1 LYYYQ
6 FSRMFL
12 QSILLFCIAT
22 KAVAQQQQQQQQPYE
37 PLFEKWVQDFRV
49 VFQSAEHRV
58 HMFGNWINNHIFI
71 EKSNR
76 LNRPFELGHNQ
87 FSGLNQTEYVQWVR
101 GGLDE
106 NPDGLSGSKRPVGFR
121 SNAGVS
127 PNSVPASR
135 VQAEEIRRSFGGVI
149 NVFGVNPIISAPSE
163 YQSLPASIDWTTKGA
178 VTPVKDQGQ
187 CGSCWS
193 FSTTGALEGAYA
205 IKNSKL
211 VSFSEQQLVDCDS
224 IGNGG
229 RDHGCNG
236 GLMDNAFS
244 WISKNNGLCLEAD
257 YPYVSGI
264 TQKAGTCVKSCSNV
278 KGSDVANFV
287 DVESAS
293 DLAFS
298 TALAQQP
305 VSVAI
310 EADQR
315 EFQLYKS
322 GVFTGACGTNLDHG
336 VLAVGYG
343 SENGVEYYKVK
354 NSWSTTWGDKGYIRL
369 GKGAS
374 YNSGKGQCGILLEAS
389 YPLV

>member
-1 LYYYQ
+1 
-6 FSRMFL
+6 MFL
-12 QSILLFCIAT
+12 QSILLFCFAT
-22 KAVAQQQQQQQQPYE
+22 RVVSQQQQPYE

-58 HMFGNWINNHIFI
+58 HMFGNWVENHIFI
-71 EKSNR
+71 EKSNS
-76 LNRPFELGHNQ
+76 LNRPFQLGHNQ

-101 GGLDE
+101 GGLG
-106 NPDGLSGSKRPVGFR
+106 N
-121 SNAGVS
+121 
-127 PNSVPASR
+127 
-135 VQAEEIRRSFGGVI
+135 VI
-149 NVFGVNPIISAPSE
+149 NVIGVNPVISAPSE
-163 YQSLPASIDWTTKGA
+163 YQSLPASVDWTTKGA
-178 VTPVKDQGQ
+178 VTSVKDQGQ

-211 VSFSEQQLVDCDS
+211 VSFSEQQLVDCDTL
-224 IGNGG
+224 GNGG

-244 WISKNNGLCLEAD
+244 WISKNNGLCTEAD
-257 YPYVSGI
+257 YPYVSG
-264 TQKAGTCVKSCSNV
+264 TTMTAGTCAKSCKNV
-278 KGSDVANFV
+278 AGSDVAKFV

-298 TALAQQP
+298 TALSQQP

-343 SENGVEYYKVK
+343 VEGGVEYYKVK

-369 GKGAS
+369 GKGSS
-374 YNSGKGQCGILLEAS
+374 YNGGKGQCGILLEAS
-389 YPLV
+389 YPVV